1 MTFKI
6 DKKIVGYKVVEKGK
20 ETIVENLSDIT
31 PTQKISGVVTEPQK
45 FEKIHRDPVI
55 SGKTYKIK
63 PGNGDDGYYITIN
76 SQLVDGKLHPME
88 IFINSKN
95 VEHFQWVSTI
105 TRMISAIFRKGGD
118 YHFIVEELRAIHDPN
133 GGYWSSEK
141 DPITGKRK
149 YYKSILNEIGDII
162 DRYINGLSTEDEII
176 VEPSSEIVTPMDE
189 PSYPENATK
198 CPDCGV
204 KAVVL
209 MDGCATCLDC
219 GYSKC
224 G

>member
-1 MTFKI
+1 MVFKI

-20 ETIVENLSDIT
+20 EAVVENLSSVT
-31 PTQKISGVVTEPQK
+31 PNQKISGIVTESQVFTP
-45 FEKIHRDPVI
+45 EKINREPVI

-76 SQLVDGKLHPME
+76 SQLVEGKLHPME

-105 TRMISAIFRKGGD
+105 TRLISAIFRKGGD
-118 YHFIVEELRAIHDPN
+118 YHFIVEELKAIHDPN
-133 GGYWSSEK
+133 GGYWGPK
-141 DPITGKRK
+141 DPATGKRSF
-149 YYKSILNEIGDII
+149 YKSILNEIGDVI
-162 DRYINGLSTEDEII
+162 DRYVNGLS
-176 VEPSSEIVTPMDE
+176 VESETCVEFKIDDSE

-204 KAVVL
+204 TAVVL